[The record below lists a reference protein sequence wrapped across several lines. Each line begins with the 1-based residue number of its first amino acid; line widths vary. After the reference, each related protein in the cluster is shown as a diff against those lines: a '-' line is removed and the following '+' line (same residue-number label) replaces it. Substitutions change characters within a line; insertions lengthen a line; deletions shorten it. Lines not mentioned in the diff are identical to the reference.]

1 MILLQKICAK
11 TDAFLMRESAHDFA
25 VDVGEAKF
33 ASLIAVGQPFVVEP
47 PKMQDRD
54 VEIVRVNR

>member
-1 MILLQKICAK
+1 
-11 TDAFLMRESAHDFA
+11 MRESAHDFA